1 MDNQKQGA
9 TVAKSHFPWK
19 HLMGF
24 LFSILLTLM
33 ALWATFSSGFSMSI
47 IFAVIIVLAICQAAL
62 QLLMFMHITER
73 NSKVQTGTM
82 LYAAFIAITI
92 VAGSIWVM
100 SAGHAAHG

>member
-1 MDNQKQGA
+1 MDNQKPNA
-9 TVAKSHFPWK
+9 TVTETRFPWK
-19 HLMGF
+19 HFIGF
-24 LFSILLTLM
+24 LFSIMLTLM
-33 ALWATFSSGFSMSI
+33 ALWTAFSSGFSVSI
-47 IFAVIIVLAICQAAL
+47 IFAIIIVLAICQAAL

-100 SAGHAAHG
+100 SAGHAAH